1 MKIYHATDYAITRFN
16 RKQIR
21 AFKHSGIC
29 TSLLYFFQVG
39 HATSVTRFEKVPRIE
54 SIIVARS
61 LFYRRQ
67 VNYFK
72 TSLYYPESSSAATFN
87 FAAK

>member
-1 MKIYHATDYAITRFN
+1 MKIYHATGNKFV
-16 RKQIR
+16 
-21 AFKHSGIC
+21 
-29 TSLLYFFQVG
+29 LLNIPECVLRYFTFFQVG

-72 TSLYYPESSSAATFN
+72 NSLYYPESSSAATFN